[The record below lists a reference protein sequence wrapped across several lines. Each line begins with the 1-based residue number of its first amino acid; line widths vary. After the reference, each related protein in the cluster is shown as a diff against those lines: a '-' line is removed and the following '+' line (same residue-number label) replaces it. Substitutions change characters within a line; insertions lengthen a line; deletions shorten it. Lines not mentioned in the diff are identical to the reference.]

1 MPHYLF
7 VTGRL
12 AETPLRR
19 VLEGIAPQV
28 GFEYSVAVMPITIA
42 ALITPR
48 WLARR
53 LEVPEG
59 VDGVMVPGHCEGD
72 LSALEDAAGVPVLRG
87 PRDLRELPE
96 FYGGTAEHPG
106 YGNWDIEIL
115 AWIRRADELPVD
127 EILDRATDLA
137 DEGADLVLL
146 EGSGRPWPT
155 LGELVEELREEE
167 RRVAV
172 ANVPPLDLLAA
183 IPTGIDLVFPA
194 DEEQEE
200 AAAGA
205 GCEVVVQ
212 GAGAS
217 DDDLAKKVDKAIRR
231 GTPFRIDSG
240 LEPIGLG
247 LAESVTRYR
256 AVRRRWPQVRL
267 TMALDRVTETTA
279 VDSAPLH
286 TLLVGLCQELR
297 VGSVV
302 VGQDKA
308 WTRSAVREC
317 HATRQVSC
325 WVATSKTPAQE
336 VEPGLL
342 MLRDGSALEFGRE
355 ELDRLAEVLKDPSP
369 RLYAEGGRLHAVS
382 AGKHLESDDPYD
394 LFDQIQATSDRAFD
408 AERAFYLGYE
418 MAKAMTALTLGKT
431 YRQDEALG
439 WGMLTRRELTR
450 LERRA
455 LRLARSRD
463 GGCEEARQ
471 YFEEDEF
478 EGPLGESPE

>member
-19 VLEGIAPQV
+19 ILEGIAPHV

-53 LEVPEG
+53 LEVPED
-59 VDGVMVPGHCEGD
+59 VDAVMVPGHCDGD

-96 FYGGTAEHPG
+96 FYGEKAERSD

-115 AWIRRADELPVD
+115 ARIRRADELPVD

-146 EGSGRPWPT
+146 EGSGRPWPSFA
-155 LGELVEELREEE
+155 ELVEELCDEE

-172 ANVPPLDLLAA
+172 ANVSPLDLLAA
-183 IPTGIDLVFPA
+183 IPRGIELVCPA
-194 DEEQEE
+194 NEEQEE

-205 GCEVVVQ
+205 GCEVIVQ
-212 GAGAS
+212 GAGLP
-217 DDDLAKKVDKAIRR
+217 DDDLAQKVDKAIRR
-231 GTPFRIDSG
+231 GTPFRVDPG

-247 LAESVTRYR
+247 LVESVTRYR
-256 AVRRRWPQVRL
+256 EIRRRWPEVHL
-267 TMALDRVTETTA
+267 TMALDRVTETMA
-279 VDSAPLH
+279 IDSAPLH

-302 VGQDKA
+302 VSQDKA

-317 HATRQVSC
+317 HVARQVSC

-342 MLRDGSALEFGRE
+342 MLRDGSALEFGGE

-369 RLYAEGGRLHAVS
+369 RLFAEGGRLHAVS

-394 LFDQIQATSDRAFD
+394 LFDQILASSDRTFD
-408 AERAFYLGYE
+408 TDRAFYLGYE

-431 YRQDEALG
+431 YRQDEALN
-439 WGMLTRRELTR
+439 WGLLTRRELTR

-455 LRLARSRD
+455 LRLARQRD
-463 GGCEEARQ
+463 GECEEARQ
-471 YFEEDEF
+471 YFEEDDF
-478 EGPLGESPE
+478 EGPLGESAE

>member
-19 VLEGIAPQV
+19 ILEGIAPQA
-28 GFEYSVAVMPITIA
+28 GFQYSVAVMPITIA

-53 LEVPEG
+53 LEVPED
-59 VDGVMVPGHCEGD
+59 VDSVMVPGHCAGD

-96 FYGGTAEHPG
+96 FYGGKAERSDF
-106 YGNWDIEIL
+106 GNWDIEIL
-115 AWIRRADELPVD
+115 ARIRRTDELSLD

-137 DEGADLVLL
+137 DQGADLVLL

-155 LGELVEELREEE
+155 LAELVEELREEK

-172 ANVPPLDLLAA
+172 ANATPLDLLAA
-183 IPTGIDLVFPA
+183 IPRGIELVLPA
-194 DEEQEE
+194 NEEQEE

-212 GAGAS
+212 GAGMS
-217 DDDLAKKVDKAIRR
+217 DDDLAKKIDKAIRR
-231 GTPFRIDSG
+231 GTPFRVDPG

-247 LAESVTRYR
+247 LAESLTRYR
-256 AVRRRWPQVRL
+256 ELRRRWPDVRL
-267 TMALDRVTETTA
+267 TMTPHRVTETTA
-279 VDSAPLH
+279 IDSAPLLV
-286 TLLVGLCQELR
+286 LLVGLCQELR

-302 VGQDKA
+302 ISQDKP

-317 HATRQVSC
+317 HAARQVSC
-325 WVATSKTPAQE
+325 WVAGGRTPAQE

-342 MLRDGSALEFGRE
+342 MLRDGSTLEFGRE

-382 AGKHLESDDPYD
+382 AGNHLESDDPYD
-394 LFDQIQATSDRAFD
+394 LFDQILTSSDRTFD

-431 YRQDEALG
+431 YRQDEALD

-455 LRLARSRD
+455 LRLARQRD
-463 GGCEEARQ
+463 GECEEARQ
-471 YFEEDEF
+471 YFEEDDF
-478 EGPLGESPE
+478 EGPLGESAE